1 MIKLNKDVELTTSLI
16 KKLIDNHKQYDLPRL
31 QKLENYY
38 LAKNEILRRVMADPS
53 KPNNKVANPYASYIT
68 DTLTGYFMGE
78 PVTYSSLDEEALN
91 NLTMIFEYNDEAD
104 ENVELARSC
113 SVYGVAYEMLYIDEE
128 GDIRFKKLDS
138 KECIPIYDDTIENE
152 LLYVIRYYL
161 DRDIVTDKNFMYIE
175 VISNKEINRYK
186 ATDTGANMEL
196 VESVPHYFQLVPIA
210 IYKNN
215 EDEIGDFENVISLID
230 AYDKLESDSLNDFEY
245 FCDAYLALIGFTA
258 DSEDIAAMKENRVLL
273 LDKDTDAKWLIKDE
287 QDSTIENLKIRI
299 DKDIHKFSKCPNLS
313 DENFAANASGVA
325 IKYKM
330 VGTENL
336 IAVKERKFKKGLQR
350 RIELIS
356 FINGVL
362 AAGFDW
368 RSIDITFT
376 RNLPS
381 NDTEI
386 ASMVNTLSN
395 IVSTETLLAQI
406 PFVDDV
412 QAEMERIEKEKEK
425 NPFYDL
431 RLGLT
436 GEDEDGT
443 QSQGNNEDESGVQE
457 QEKL

>member
-1 MIKLNKDVELTTSLI
+1 MIKLNPETELTAAI
-16 KKLIDNHKQYDLPRL
+16 VKKLIDNHKQYDMPRL
-31 QKLENYY
+31 QKLEDYY
-38 LAKNEILRRVMADPS
+38 LAKNEILKRQMADPS
-53 KPNNKVANPYASYIT
+53 KPNNKISNPYANYIT

-78 PVTYSSLDEEALN
+78 PVTYSSLDEKALEEL
-91 NLTMIFEYNDEAD
+91 NLIFEYNDEAD

-113 SVYGVAYEMLYIDEE
+113 SIYGVGYEMMYVDEE
-128 GDIRFKKLDS
+128 GSVRFKRLDA
-138 KECIPIYDDTIENE
+138 KECIPIYDDTIEND

-161 DRDIVTDKNFMYIE
+161 DKDIITDKTFMYIE
-175 VISNKEINRYK
+175 VISRTDVSRYR
-186 ATDTGANMEL
+186 ANDTGANMEL
-196 VESVPHYFQLVPIA
+196 IESRPHYFGIVPIA

-215 EDEIGDFENVISLID
+215 EAEIGDFENVISLID

-258 DSEDIAAMKENRVLL
+258 EAEDVAEMKQNRVIL

-287 QDSTIENLKIRI
+287 QDSTVENLKIRI

-325 IKYKM
+325 IKYKL

-336 IAVKERKFKKGLQR
+336 ISVKERKFKKGLQR
-350 RIELIS
+350 RLELIS
-356 FINGVL
+356 LIQGVKL
-362 AAGFDW
+362 AGFDW
-368 RSIDITFT
+368 RAIDITFT

-386 ASMVNTLSN
+386 AEVVNKLSN
-395 IVSTETLLAQI
+395 VVSKETLLAQI
-406 PFVDDV
+406 PFVEDV
-412 QAEMERIEKEKEK
+412 QAELDRLDKEQEK

-443 QSQGNNEDESGVQE
+443 QSRTQANEEEERV
-457 QEKL
+457 

>member
-1 MIKLNKDVELTTSLI
+1 MIKLNPETELTAAI
-16 KKLIDNHKQYDLPRL
+16 VKKLIDNHKQYDMPRL
-31 QKLENYY
+31 QKLEDYY
-38 LAKNEILRRVMADPS
+38 LAKNEILKRQMADPS
-53 KPNNKVANPYASYIT
+53 KPNNKISNPYASYIT

-78 PVTYSSLDEEALN
+78 PVTYSSLDEKALEEL
-91 NLTMIFEYNDEAD
+91 NLIFEYNDEAD

-113 SVYGVAYEMLYIDEE
+113 SIYGVGYEMMYVDEE
-128 GDIRFKKLDS
+128 GSVRFKRLDA
-138 KECIPIYDDTIENE
+138 KECIPIYDDTIEND

-161 DRDIVTDKNFMYIE
+161 DKDIITDKTFMYIE
-175 VISNKEINRYK
+175 VISRTDVSRYR
-186 ATDTGANMEL
+186 ANDTGANMEL
-196 VESVPHYFQLVPIA
+196 IESRPHYFGIVPIA

-215 EDEIGDFENVISLID
+215 EAEIGDFENVISLID

-258 DSEDIAAMKENRVLL
+258 EAEDVAEMKQNRVIL

-287 QDSTIENLKIRI
+287 QDSTVENLKIRI

-325 IKYKM
+325 IKYKL

-336 IAVKERKFKKGLQR
+336 ISVKERKFKKGLQR
-350 RIELIS
+350 RLELIS
-356 FINGVL
+356 LIQGVKL
-362 AAGFDW
+362 AGFDW
-368 RSIDITFT
+368 RAIDITFT

-386 ASMVNTLSN
+386 AEVVNKLSN
-395 IVSTETLLAQI
+395 VVSKETLLAQI
-406 PFVDDV
+406 PFVEDV
-412 QAEMERIEKEKEK
+412 QAELDRLDKEQEK

-443 QSQGNNEDESGVQE
+443 QSRTQANEEEERV
-457 QEKL
+457 

>member
-1 MIKLNKDVELTTSLI
+1 MIKLNPETELTAAI
-16 KKLIDNHKQYDLPRL
+16 VKKLIDNHKQYDMPRL
-31 QKLENYY
+31 QKLEDYY
-38 LAKNEILRRVMADPS
+38 LAKNEILKRQMADPS
-53 KPNNKVANPYASYIT
+53 KPNNKISNPYANYIT

-78 PVTYSSLDEEALN
+78 PVTYSSLDEKALEEL
-91 NLTMIFEYNDEAD
+91 NLIFEYNDEAD

-113 SVYGVAYEMLYIDEE
+113 SIYGVGYEMMYVDEE
-128 GDIRFKKLDS
+128 GSVRFKRLDA
-138 KECIPIYDDTIENE
+138 KECIPIYDDTIEND

-161 DRDIVTDKNFMYIE
+161 DKDIITDKTFMYIE
-175 VISNKEINRYK
+175 VISRTDVSRYR
-186 ATDTGANMEL
+186 ANDTGANMEL
-196 VESVPHYFQLVPIA
+196 IESRPHYFGIVPIA

-215 EDEIGDFENVISLID
+215 ETETGDFENVISLID

-258 DSEDIAAMKENRVLL
+258 DTEDVAEMKQNRVIL

-287 QDSTIENLKIRI
+287 QDSTVENLKIRI

-325 IKYKM
+325 IKYKL

-336 IAVKERKFKKGLQR
+336 ISVKERKFKKGLQR
-350 RIELIS
+350 RLELIS
-356 FINGVL
+356 LIQGVKL
-362 AAGFDW
+362 AGFDW
-368 RSIDITFT
+368 RAIDITFT

-386 ASMVNTLSN
+386 AEVVNKLSN
-395 IVSTETLLAQI
+395 VVSKETLLAQI
-406 PFVDDV
+406 PFVEDV
-412 QAEMERIEKEKEK
+412 QAELDRLDKEQEK

-431 RLGLT
+431 RLGLA

-443 QSQGNNEDESGVQE
+443 QSRTQANEEEERV
-457 QEKL
+457 

>member
-1 MIKLNKDVELTTSLI
+1 MIKLNPETELTAAI
-16 KKLIDNHKQYDLPRL
+16 VKKLIDNHKQYDMPRL
-31 QKLENYY
+31 QKLEDYY
-38 LAKNEILRRVMADPS
+38 LAKNEILKRQMADPS
-53 KPNNKVANPYASYIT
+53 KPNNKISNPYANYIT

-78 PVTYSSLDEEALN
+78 PVTYSSLDEKALEEL
-91 NLTMIFEYNDEAD
+91 NLIFEYNDEAD

-113 SVYGVAYEMLYIDEE
+113 SIYGVGYEMMYVDEE
-128 GDIRFKKLDS
+128 GSVRFKRLDA
-138 KECIPIYDDTIENE
+138 KECIPIYDDTIEND

-161 DRDIVTDKNFMYIE
+161 DKDIITDKTFMYIE
-175 VISNKEINRYK
+175 IISRTDVSRYK
-186 ATDTGANMEL
+186 ANDTGANMEL
-196 VESVPHYFQLVPIA
+196 IESRPHYFGIVPIA

-215 EDEIGDFENVISLID
+215 ETETGDFENVISLID

-258 DSEDIAAMKENRVLL
+258 DTEDVAKMKQNRVIL

-287 QDSTIENLKIRI
+287 QDSTVENLKIRI

-325 IKYKM
+325 IKYKL

-336 IAVKERKFKKGLQR
+336 ISVKERKFKKGLQR
-350 RIELIS
+350 RLELIS
-356 FINGVL
+356 LIQGVKL
-362 AAGFDW
+362 AGFDW
-368 RSIDITFT
+368 RAIDITFT

-386 ASMVNTLSN
+386 AEMVNKLSN
-395 IVSTETLLAQI
+395 VVSKETLLAQI
-406 PFVDDV
+406 PFVEDV
-412 QAEMERIEKEKEK
+412 QAELDKLDKEQEK

-443 QSQGNNEDESGVQE
+443 QSRAQIDEEEERV
-457 QEKL
+457 

>member
-1 MIKLNKDVELTTSLI
+1 MIKLNPETELTAAI
-16 KKLIDNHKQYDLPRL
+16 VKKLIDNHKQYDMPRL
-31 QKLENYY
+31 QKLEDYY
-38 LAKNEILRRVMADPS
+38 LAKNEILKRQMADPS
-53 KPNNKVANPYASYIT
+53 KPNNKISNPYANYIT

-78 PVTYSSLDEEALN
+78 PVTYSSLDEKALEEL
-91 NLTMIFEYNDEAD
+91 NLIFEYNDEAD

-113 SVYGVAYEMLYIDEE
+113 SIYGVGYEMMYVDEE
-128 GDIRFKKLDS
+128 GSVRFKRLDA
-138 KECIPIYDDTIENE
+138 KECIPIYDDTIEND

-161 DRDIVTDKNFMYIE
+161 DKDIITDKTFMYIE
-175 VISNKEINRYK
+175 VISRTDVSRYR
-186 ATDTGANMEL
+186 ANDTGANMEL
-196 VESVPHYFQLVPIA
+196 IESRPHYFGIVPIA

-215 EDEIGDFENVISLID
+215 ETETGDFENVISLID

-258 DSEDIAAMKENRVLL
+258 EAEDVAKMKQDRVIL

-287 QDSTIENLKIRI
+287 QDSTVENLKIRI

-325 IKYKM
+325 IKYKL

-336 IAVKERKFKKGLQR
+336 ISVKERKFKKGLQR
-350 RIELIS
+350 RLELIS
-356 FINGVL
+356 LIQGVKL
-362 AAGFDW
+362 AGFDW
-368 RSIDITFT
+368 RAIDITFT

-386 ASMVNTLSN
+386 AEVVNKLSN
-395 IVSTETLLAQI
+395 VVSKETLLAQI
-406 PFVDDV
+406 PFVEDV
-412 QAEMERIEKEKEK
+412 QAELDKLDKEQEK

-443 QSQGNNEDESGVQE
+443 QSRTQANEEEERV
-457 QEKL
+457 